1 MDWKITE
8 EQQLLLESCDQ
19 FIAQMK
25 EKGYDEEYFR
35 DCDHKMRYPI
45 EYMAE
50 LMQSGIGTLAIPE
63 EHGGGG
69 VDAVTLMLVAE
80 HMGRQGYDSGAGTAL
95 SITDMLEFGS
105 PEQVAFVSQKVK
117 EGKGGFSLGI
127 TEPGAGSDNNA
138 MITTATDNA
147 DGTVTI
153 NGTKSFV
160 TNGDNADYLLV
171 VARDAE
177 PVDPKLW
184 ASMWFVP
191 VNAKGVS
198 TSPMNKIGWKDKGN
212 MCEVHFDNVV
222 VDKSALVGK
231 RGQGFLQLMKNFEIE
246 RLVICV
252 GALGVAEHAMDF
264 AAAYTSQRVAFGK
277 NIGSF
282 QLIQEMLCENEIE
295 IMNMRNMVLQVASM
309 FDNKENIRIE
319 VNLAK
324 YYVARAACKVV
335 DNCLQIMGG
344 IGYIDDCPISKDY
357 RDIRAYR
364 LGGDTDQIMI
374 HIAGRL
380 LVKKYAQK

>member
-8 EQQLLLESCDQ
+8 EQELLLESCDQ
-19 FIAQMK
+19 FIAQAK
-25 EKGYDEEYFR
+25 EKGFDEEYFR
-35 DCDHKMRYPI
+35 KCDHEMRYPV

-80 HMGRQGYDSGAGTAL
+80 HMGRQGYDCGAGAAL

-105 PEQVAFVSQKVK
+105 PEQVAFVSKNITT
-117 EGKGGFSLGI
+117 GKGGFSLGI

-138 MITTATDNA
+138 MTTTATENS
-147 DGTVTI
+147 DGTITI
-153 NGTKSFV
+153 NGTKSFI
-160 TNGDNADYLLV
+160 TNGDISDYLLV

-191 VNAKGVS
+191 VNAPGIT
-198 TSPMNKIGWKDKGN
+198 TSPMKKIGWKDRGN
-212 MCEVHFDNVV
+212 MCEVHFDNVTV
-222 VDKSALVGK
+222 PKTALVGQ
-231 RGQGFLQLMKNFEIE
+231 RGMGFLQLMKNFEME
-246 RLVICV
+246 RLVMCV
-252 GALGVAEHAMDF
+252 GALGIAEQAMDY
-264 AAAYTSQRVAFGK
+264 AAAYTSQRMAFGQ
-277 NIGSF
+277 NIGSY
-282 QLIQEMLCENEIE
+282 QLIQEMLVENEIE
-295 IMNMRNMVLQVASM
+295 IMNMRNMVMQVASM
-309 FDNKENIRIE
+309 FDNKESIRLE

-324 YYVARAACKVV
+324 YQTARAACKVV

-344 IGYIDDCPISKDY
+344 IGYIDDCPISKLY

-364 LGGDTDQIMI
+364 IGAGTDQIMI

-380 LVKKYAQK
+380 LVKKYAKT

>member
-8 EQQLLLESCDQ
+8 EQELLLESCDQ

-25 EKGYDEEYFR
+25 EKGYDEKYFR
-35 DCDHKMRYPI
+35 ECDHQMRYPI

-50 LMQSGIGTLAIPE
+50 LMQSGIGTLAIPQE
-63 EHGGGG
+63 FGGEGA
-69 VDAVTLMLVAE
+69 DAVTLMLVAE
-80 HMGRQGYDSGAGTAL
+80 RMGRQGYDSGVGSAL

-105 PEQVAFVSQKVK
+105 PEQVKFVS
-117 EGKGGFSLGI
+117 ENIMTGKGGFSLGI

-138 MITTATDNA
+138 MTTTAKDNG
-147 DGTVTI
+147 DGTITI

-177 PVDPKLW
+177 PINPQMW

-191 VNAKGVS
+191 INSKGIT
-198 TSPMNKIGWKDKGN
+198 TSPMHKIGWKSQGN
-212 MCEVHFDNVV
+212 MCEVHFDDVV
-222 VDKSALVGK
+222 VPESALVGK
-231 RGQGFLQLMKNFEIE
+231 RGMGFLQLMKNFEME
-246 RLVICV
+246 RLVMCV
-252 GALGVAEHAMDF
+252 SALSIAEQAMDF
-264 AAAYTSQRVAFGK
+264 AAAYTSERVTFGK
-277 NIGSF
+277 PIGSY
-282 QLIQEMLCENEIE
+282 QLIQEMLVENEIE
-295 IMNMRNMVLQVASM
+295 IMNMRNMVMQVASM
-309 FDNKENIRIE
+309 FDNKQSVRLE

-324 YYVARAACKVV
+324 YQTARAACKVV

-344 IGYIDDCPISKDY
+344 IGYIDDCIISKLY

-364 LGGDTDQIMI
+364 IGAGTDQIMI

-380 LVKKYAQK
+380 LVKKYAKK

>member
-1 MDWKITE
+1 MNWKLTE
-8 EQQLLLESCDQ
+8 EQELLLESCDQ

-25 EKGYDEEYFR
+25 EKGYNEEYFR
-35 DCDHKMRYPI
+35 DCDHKMRYPV

-50 LMQSGIGTLAIPE
+50 LMQSGIGTLGIPA

-80 HMGRQGYDSGAGTAL
+80 HMGRQGYDSGASTAL

-105 PEQVAFVSQKVK
+105 PEQVAFVSDNIKT
-117 EGKGGFSLGI
+117 GKGGFSLGI
-127 TEPGAGSDNNA
+127 TEPGAGSDNNS
-138 MITTATDNA
+138 MTTTATENP
-147 DGTVTI
+147 DGTITI
-153 NGTKSFV
+153 NGTKSFI
-160 TNGDNADYLLV
+160 TNGDISDYLLV

-191 VNAKGVS
+191 VS
-198 TSPMNKIGWKDKGN
+198 DPRITTSPMAKIGWKDKGN

-231 RGQGFLQLMKNFEIE
+231 RGCGFIQLMKNFEME

-252 GALGVAEHAMDF
+252 GALGIAEHAQ
-264 AAAYTSQRVAFGK
+264 AYAGAYTSQRVAFGK
-277 NIGSF
+277 PIGSF
-282 QLIQEMLCENEIE
+282 QLIQEMLCENEIA
-295 IMNMRNMVLQVASM
+295 IINMRNMVLQVASM
-309 FDNKENIRIE
+309 FDNKESIRIE

-324 YYVARAACKVV
+324 YYCAQAAGKVV
-335 DNCLQIMGG
+335 DNCVQIMGD
-344 IGYIDDCPISKDY
+344 IGYIDDCPVSKDY

-364 LGGDTDQIMI
+364 LGGGTDQIMI

-380 LVKKYAQK
+380 LVKKYAAK